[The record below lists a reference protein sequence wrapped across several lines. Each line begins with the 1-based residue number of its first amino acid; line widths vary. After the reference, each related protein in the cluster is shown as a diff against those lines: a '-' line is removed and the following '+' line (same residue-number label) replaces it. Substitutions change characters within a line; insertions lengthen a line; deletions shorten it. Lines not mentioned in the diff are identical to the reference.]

1 MEFKRNLKAA
11 LPDSFNTYHPLI
23 SKTSRGPDCSVLEG
37 GRRLILGGSEQL
49 LVEQYMKVLK
59 SHEKDLAQPQNRR
72 EKVFKVSMEYVG
84 GHLPQNPAGP
94 TQVLVD

>member
-1 MEFKRNLKAA
+1 
-11 LPDSFNTYHPLI
+11 
-23 SKTSRGPDCSVLEG
+23 
-37 GRRLILGGSEQL
+37 
-49 LVEQYMKVLK
+49 MKVLK
-59 SHEKDLAQPQNRR
+59 SHEKDLAQPHNRR